1 MAKNDHTNKVGTD
14 FGRCLFFMCES
25 LNVEAMLINV
35 EVTRVNVE
43 VLLINVE
50 ANRINVVVFLINV
63 EE

>member
-1 MAKNDHTNKVGTD
+1 MVGA
-14 FGRCLFFMCES
+14 CFFMCES

-35 EVTRVNVE
+35 EVTRVNDE